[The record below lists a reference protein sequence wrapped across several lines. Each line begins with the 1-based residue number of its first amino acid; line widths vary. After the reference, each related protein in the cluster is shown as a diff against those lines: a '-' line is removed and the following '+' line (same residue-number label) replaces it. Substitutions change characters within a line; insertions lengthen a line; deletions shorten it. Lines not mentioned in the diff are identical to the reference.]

1 MGTQSKEQLDEQVAG
16 QTVSSKFFETVE
28 AHPDLVALRWQD
40 PDTNQWQEM
49 TFADYAE
56 RSLRLAGALK
66 AHGVKRGD
74 RVVLM
79 MRNRPEFHIAD
90 TAALF
95 VGATPISVY
104 NSSAPEQVQYLV
116 SHCEAVFGIVE
127 DEGFLERFLKV
138 RAELP
143 ALKHIAVIDPPAAD
157 HAQDVLRWD
166 HLLAHQPV
174 DREDARTAAQPD
186 DLATVIYTSGTTGP
200 PKGVMLTHYNI
211 VWTAQSL
218 RLAYG
223 REDVIGFRLVSYLP
237 MAHIAER
244 MTSHYQQA
252 IFGYQVTTCPEASQI
267 GAYLR
272 DVHPQVAFGVPR
284 IWEKIHAGVTAAL
297 AANPENKQK
306 FDEAVEA
313 ARPIAHKRTMG
324 QPLTEEEQQTW
335 DFLDAV
341 AFGQVRAQVGLDEL
355 EFAISGAA
363 PISAELIEWY
373 RAIGVPFSEI
383 YGMSEDSGP
392 LTWEPYRVKVGTV
405 GRALPGVEV
414 TLAEDGEVLGRGGNV
429 FTGYLRD
436 AEKTAE
442 ALDDEGWLHTGD
454 IGMIDDEGYLKI
466 VDRKKEL
473 IITAGGK
480 NISPANIESALKSF
494 PLIGQAAVIGDNR
507 PFISALIVLDPEVA
521 PVWAKEHGVD
531 AADAADL
538 AELARHPDVHAEV
551 EREVNEANQRF
562 SNVERVKK
570 FTVLPDEW
578 LPDSEELTPTM
589 KLKRR
594 GVNSKYAAE
603 IEAIYSS

>member
-1 MGTQSKEQLDEQVAG
+1 MATYTKAQVDEMVAG
-16 QTVSSKFFETVE
+16 QTVVTKFLETVD
-28 AHPDLVALRWQD
+28 AHPDLTALRWQE
-40 PDTNQWQEM
+40 PGGSWGEL
-49 TFADYAE
+49 TFADYCDKA
-56 RSLRLAGALK
+56 SRLATSLK
-66 AHGVKRGD
+66 SLGIGRGD

-79 MRNRPEFHIAD
+79 MRNRPEFHMAD
-90 TAALF
+90 MACLF

-104 NSSAPEQVQYLV
+104 NSSSPEQVQYLV
-116 SHCEAVFGIVE
+116 SHCEAKAGIVE
-127 DEGFLERFLKV
+127 DAGFLERFLKV
-138 RAELP
+138 RTDLP
-143 ALKHIAVIDPPAAD
+143 DLEHLAVIDDVEGAEG
-157 HAQDVLRWD
+157 VLRWAG
-166 HLLAHQPV
+166 LCNAAPI
-174 DREDARTAAQPD
+174 DREAAASTAQPD

-223 REDVIGFRLVSYLP
+223 RDEVTGFRLVSYLP

-252 IFGYQVTTCPEASQI
+252 IFGYQVATCPDAGQI
-267 GAYLR
+267 AAYLR
-272 DVHPQVAFGVPR
+272 EVRPQVAFGVPR
-284 IWEKIHAGVTAAL
+284 VWEKIHAGVSAAL
-297 AANPENKQK
+297 AADPDKKQK
-306 FDEAVEA
+306 FDEAIA
-313 ARPIAHKRTMG
+313 AAKPIVAKRTMG
-324 QPLTEEEQQTW
+324 EALTKEEQETY

-341 AFGQVRAQVGLDEL
+341 AFSQVRQLVGLDQL

-363 PISAELIEWY
+363 PITAELIEWY
-373 RAIGVPFSEI
+373 RTIGVPFSEI

-414 TLAEDGEVLGRGGNV
+414 VLADDGEVLGRGGNV
-429 FTGYLRD
+429 FTGYLKD
-436 AEKTAE
+436 PDKTAD
-442 ALDDEGWLHTGD
+442 ALDADGWLHTGD
-454 IGMIDDEGYLKI
+454 IGVLDEEGYLKI

-494 PLIGQAAVIGDNR
+494 PLIGQAAVIGDRR
-507 PFISALIVLDPEVA
+507 PFISALIVLDGEVA
-521 PVWAKEHGVD
+521 PAWAKQHGID
-531 AADAADL
+531 EADIAALAAN
-538 AELARHPDVHAEV
+538 PDVHAEI
-551 EREVNEANQRF
+551 ERCVNEANQRF

-570 FTVLPDEW
+570 FTILSEEW

-594 GVNSKYAAE
+594 GVNAKYAAE
-603 IEAIYSS
+603 IEAIYS